1 MTTTSWPFG
10 ANNLDNPVQRP
21 SFIGAND
28 VTAEPTPAIT
38 SNYRYIPYDPN
49 RPQENITLDGSTYK
63 IGSFS
68 YPEDIM
74 SEQYGGNYAMFFI
87 NVQSESKLT
96 ELSGSA
102 GFAINSLT
110 GLATATGLNQVTGQ
124 NIGLGAVTAIQTAI
138 GTGQGAIVG
147 GVASSIFG
155 SATSGP
161 QSGLIGKIKSY
172 STTAKTILSGV
183 AGGIVRGGATV
194 AVASELGTFNQPVKR
209 LKTAI
214 ALHMP
219 VALSVRYAVNYEEA
233 EIGLEYRGAQALG
246 NNTTGTVAAGAT
258 AYAMS
263 NAGDASGMISK
274 LTKTAVNPV
283 KEQVF
288 KSVEFRTFTFN
299 YTFAPRSSTE
309 SQNCLNIIQQFKFHM
324 HPEFKDQ
331 DQFLYIYPSEF
342 DISYYNNNKQNDKI
356 HHHTSCVLTD
366 LALNYAPQG
375 TYSTFADGTPT
386 QIEMT
391 LTFRELGK
399 LDKANIQKEKF

>member
-1 MTTTSWPFG
+1 MATL
-10 ANNLDNPVQRP
+10 N
-21 SFIGAND
+21 GAND
-28 VTAEPTPAIT
+28 VSPEPTPAVT
-38 SNYRYIPYDPN
+38 SNYKYNPYDPN
-49 RPQENITLDGSTYK
+49 KPPQTISLDGSQYQ

-74 SEQYGGNYAMFFI
+74 SAQYGGNYAMFFI
-87 NVQSESKLT
+87 NVQSESKLQ
-96 ELSGSA
+96 EISGSNGLA
-102 GFAINSLT
+102 TDLLT
-110 GLATATGLNQVTGQ
+110 GLATATGLNKATSQA
-124 NIGLGAVTAIQTAI
+124 ISAKAVGVI
-138 GTGQGAIVG
+138 QGAIG
-147 GVASSIFG
+147 AGEGAIVASVFD
-155 SATSGP
+155 T
-161 QSGLIGKIKSY
+161 IGKEIGNLG
-172 STTAKTILSGV
+172 AALI
-183 AGGIVRGGATV
+183 GATV
-194 AVASELGTFNQPVKR
+194 RAGAVGVIAYETGGFNQPVKR

-219 VALSVRYAVNYEEA
+219 IALSVNYTVNYEEA
-233 EIGLEYRGAQALG
+233 DVGLEYRGAQALG
-246 NNTTGTVAAGAT
+246 NNVASLSGGAAVGTIGAGTAAA
-258 AYAMS
+258 AMS
-263 NAGDASGMISK
+263 HAGDASGMISK

-324 HPEFKDQ
+324 HPEFKDA

-356 HHHTSCVLTD
+356 HHHTSCVLTN
-366 LALNYAPQG
+366 LSLNYAPQG

-386 QIEMT
+386 QIDMT

-399 LDKANIQKEKF
+399 LDKENIQKEKF

>member
-21 SFIGAND
+21 SVIGAND
-28 VTAEPTPAIT
+28 VTADPTPAVT
-38 SNYRYIPYDPN
+38 SNYKYIPYDPN
-49 RPQENITLDGSTYK
+49 KSNKTDIPYSKYQIESY
-63 IGSFS
+63 S
-68 YPEDIM
+68 YPVDIM
-74 SEQYGGNYAMFFI
+74 SDEYGGNYAMFFI

-96 ELSGSA
+96 ELSGNA
-102 GFAINSLT
+102 GFVTDAV
-110 GLATATGLNQVTGQ
+110 TGLNKVTGQ
-124 NIGLGAVTAIQTAI
+124 SISSNTVAGVQAGIGALQGAV
-138 GTGQGAIVG
+138 VG
-147 GVASSIFG
+147 GVATSIFG
-155 SATSGP
+155 SATTGS
-161 QSGLIGKIKSY
+161 QSGVIGWLKGKSDLFK
-172 STTAKTILSGV
+172 TVTA
-183 AGGIVRGGATV
+183 AGAAGLARGGAAL

-219 VALSVRYAVNYEEA
+219 IALGVRYSVNYEEA
-233 EIGLEYRGAQALG
+233 DIGLEYRGLQALG
-246 NNTTGTVAAGAT
+246 NNTKGTVAAGGT
-258 AYAMS
+258 AFAMS
-263 NAGDASGMISK
+263 HAGDASGMVSK
-274 LTKTAVNPV
+274 LSKTAVNPV

-288 KSVEFRTFTFN
+288 RSVEFRTFTFN
-299 YTFAPRSSTE
+299 YTFAPRSQTE
-309 SQNCLNIIQQFKFHM
+309 SQNCLNIINQFKFHM